1 MTCGSNKMFD
11 AGIVERVANPYV
23 MHIRIP
29 DYDFLTGNAR
39 PKAAPRKKKAAPAAG
54 AGEDF
59 CIFWE
64 KFHDITEHPK
74 VNIGRARREWKKL
87 TAGEKQR
94 ALDNIDEY
102 YDHLNNQ
109 KYCKQAATYLA
120 DKSFENEYDD

>member
-1 MTCGSNKMFD
+1 
-11 AGIVERVANPYV
+11 

-39 PKAAPRKKKAAPAAG
+39 PKAAPRKKKAAPVAG
-54 AGEDF
+54 VGEDF

-87 TAGEKQR
+87 TAGEKKGAGDKQPT
-94 ALDNIDEY
+94 LDNIDEY

>member
-1 MTCGSNKMFD
+1 MVFKAFRPFSLTIEKTASFY
-11 AGIVERVANPYV
+11 APY
-23 MHIRIP
+23 
-29 DYDFLTGNAR
+29 
-39 PKAAPRKKKAAPAAG
+39 
-54 AGEDF
+54 
-59 CIFWE
+59 
-64 KFHDITEHPK
+64 K